1 MGLKVVSNA
10 QILFNVSHVVL
21 DLCSIPK
28 DSAQHRKVSPLM
40 IPSGSYLLLSL
51 VLLVVP
57 FWAYL
62 YGELSKTKTLKESM
76 NKLND
81 LNIYLCFYVLNF

>member
-28 DSAQHRKVSPLM
+28 DSAQHHKVSPLM

-62 YGELSKTKTLKESM
+62 CGELSKTKTLKESM